1 MKSKKLLY
9 IGLSAVLALLILV
22 FGIDYL
28 KGINLFHTANYYFAT
43 YDSVTGL
50 TVSAPVT
57 ANGFKVGQVREMK
70 YQFDNPGHIRVELAL
85 DPALKVPEG
94 TVAVLGSDLL
104 GTASISLEMPEA
116 SSGYAKVGSDLIARR
131 SGGLMDNL
139 QADLLPSIAGIMP
152 KIDSLLTALTAV
164 ATDPALKA
172 TITRLD
178 AISADLTVLSANV
191 AAASKPLPAVVN
203 NASAVT
209 ENLNVMS
216 ARLDSLAESLNAL
229 PLNETMANVETI
241 TSNLREVSA
250 QLRSTDS
257 SLGMLINDPG
267 LYDNLNSAVN
277 SLDSL
282 IVDVK
287 RQPKRYLKFSVF

>member
-9 IGLSAVLALLILV
+9 IGLSAVMALLILV

-50 TVSAPVT
+50 SVSAPVT

-104 GTASISLEMPEA
+104 GTATISLEMPESPSA
-116 SSGYAKVGSDLIARR
+116 YAKVGSDLIARR

-139 QADLLPSIAGIMP
+139 QADLLPSIAGLMP

-172 TITRLD
+172 TLGRLD
-178 AISADLTVLSANV
+178 AISADLNVLSANV

-203 NASAVT
+203 NASVVA
-209 ENLNVMS
+209 ENLNDMS

-241 TSNLREVSA
+241 TANLRDVST

-257 SLGMLINDPG
+257 SLGLLINDPG
-267 LYDNLNSAVN
+267 LYDNLNAAVN